1 MKNIAIIT
9 NRHKDTDLVY
19 TNKIKKLLEGSC
31 NVTTALCSEE
41 IHDALKCADAAIV
54 LGGDGTILSCA
65 SEAACLGVPVMGINL
80 GTLGFLAEVEK
91 GEAEEAVAS
100 LLSGSYRIEERLML
114 EARVIRDGEC
124 IYTQTALNDF
134 VVSRSSFR
142 RIIATEVYI
151 DGCKVG
157 RYDGD
162 GLIVATPTGSTGY
175 NLSAGGPITDLRI
188 GAGVITPI
196 CPRTSFSASILVPAD
211 SHVGIRL
218 MDDFAKNS
226 MLTTDGQHGFEL
238 SSTDTIEICKSG
250 KNAKLIKIHDR
261 SLYEVLAIKNITN
274 NRGEQP

>member
-19 TNKIKKLLEGSC
+19 TNKIKKLLGSAY
-31 NVTTALCSEE
+31 NVTAALSSDE
-41 IHDALKCADAAIV
+41 IHGALMCADAAIV

-65 SEAACLGVPVMGINL
+65 SEAASLDVPVMGINL

-91 GEAEEAVAS
+91 SEAEEAVS
-100 LLSGSYRIEERLML
+100 KLLSGSFRVEERLML

-142 RIIATEVYI
+142 RIIATEVYV

-175 NLSAGGPITDLRI
+175 NLSAGGPITDLRL

-196 CPRTSFSASILVPAD
+196 CPRTSFSASILVPARA
-211 SHVGIRL
+211 SIAIRL

-238 SSTDTIEICKSG
+238 SSKDTIEICKSE
-250 KNAKLIKIHDR
+250 KKAKLIKIHDR